1 MIASDGDSTDAG
13 GSDSGGKQRC
23 VPRGPEG
30 RSIGEE
36 VTSDWSGSSD
46 SEETADDSATDGEP
60 AGVVA
65 VAFGLAPTVATVL
78 TTVDMTTS
86 GCWRSCCNG

>member
-60 AGVVA
+60 AGVMA
-65 VAFGLAPTVATVL
+65 VAFELAPTVAVL
-78 TTVDMTTS
+78 TVDMTTS
-86 GCWRSCCNG
+86 GCGRSCCNG